1 MGLTQMGKRENSSLY
16 LKIKYFV
23 PIKTLQ
29 YVRLWQYFTV
39 AVDILILF
47 TVMNCSN
54 VCLPPPLHILF
65 LVKNLR
71 SFLTPWN
78 KVLLQKLT
86 GSQLIMKFPA
96 FYGT

>member
-1 MGLTQMGKRENSSLY
+1 MTLTVLNV
-16 LKIKYFV
+16 LKKLKYFI
-23 PIKTLQ
+23 PTKTLQ
-29 YVRLWQYFTV
+29 YVRLWQYFTA

-65 LVKNLR
+65 LVKSPR
-71 SFLTPWN
+71 SFLTPQSR
-78 KVLLQKLT
+78 VLLQKLT

-96 FYGT
+96 FYET